1 MRLRRRRPREV
12 DLYLPMKRIEH
23 LFEAPRLDPFA
34 PELEHYDPRPGLEQ
48 MVRAVQRAK
57 RKATLSVALGL
68 PADVITPGLE
78 ERARAALARECRR
91 RIALL
96 DDDVAGVR
104 RLGIRTLLWGLL
116 AVLFINGAVGALGTT
131 EPGSIEDALST
142 GLQTVA
148 WVVLWVPI
156 NLLIYDLWYYRR
168 DRRAYRRLRD
178 LALTVVPQRPA
189 KAGLLAP
196 PPGAD
201 SERPPRQGDPDRPPE
216 TRQETP

>member
-1 MRLRRRRPREV
+1 MRLRRRPREV
-12 DLYLPMKRIEH
+12 DLYLPMLRIEH
-23 LFEAPRLDPFA
+23 LFEAPQLDPFA
-34 PELEHYDPRPGLEQ
+34 PELEAYDPRPGLEQ
-48 MVRAVQRAK
+48 MVRAVQRA
-57 RKATLSVALGL
+57 RRRATVRVTVGL
-68 PADVITPGLE
+68 PADVVTPGLE

-91 RIALL
+91 RITALNDDL
-96 DDDVAGVR
+96 DGVR

-168 DRRAYRRLRD
+168 DRRAYRTLRD
-178 LALTVVPQRPA
+178 LALEVVPR
-189 KAGLLAP
+189 G
-196 PPGAD
+196 PGETGTGSGPHA
-201 SERPPRQGDPDRPPE
+201 RGDDRRE
-216 TRQETP
+216 

>member
-1 MRLRRRRPREV
+1 MRLWRRRPREV
-12 DLYLPMKRIEH
+12 DLYLPMRRIEH
-23 LFEAPRLDPFA
+23 LFVAPQLDPFA
-34 PELEHYDPRPGLEQ
+34 PELADYDPRPGLER
-48 MVRAVQRAK
+48 MVRAVQQAR
-57 RKATLSVALGL
+57 RRATLRVTVGL

-78 ERARAALARECRR
+78 ERARAALSRECHH
-91 RIALL
+91 RIITLEDDL
-96 DDDVAGVR
+96 DGVR

-131 EPGSIEDALST
+131 EPGSVEDALST

-178 LALTVVPQRPA
+178 LALRVAPLRGVEADPGSDTPA
-189 KAGLLAP
+189 G
-196 PPGAD
+196 GA
-201 SERPPRQGDPDRPPE
+201 ERRE
-216 TRQETP
+216 